1 MNLEIGRRDLLRNA
15 LLLVGASVI
24 PASGAHGFFAGPASL
39 SSETMVLLTAV
50 ADTIIPPTDTPGAAG
65 AGVPAMFDKLLAN
78 WASAA
83 QRAAILGSLQL
94 IEQKSR
100 VVSGSSFARL
110 TPGGRYDVLS
120 AYDKS
125 PTGDPGYAKLKE
137 LVITLYYLSE
147 VGSTVELRY
156 EHSPGTWEPSIPVTS
171 ETRAYGGPSGF

>member
-1 MNLEIGRRDLLRNA
+1 
-15 LLLVGASVI
+15 
-24 PASGAHGFFAGPASL
+24 
-39 SSETMVLLTAV
+39 
-50 ADTIIPPTDTPGAAG
+50 
-65 AGVPAMFDKLLAN
+65 MFDKLLAN

-110 TPGGRYDVLS
+110 APGGRYDVLS

-156 EHSPGTWEPSIPVTS
+156 EHSPGAWEPSIPVTP
-171 ETRAYGGPSGF
+171 ETRAYGGP